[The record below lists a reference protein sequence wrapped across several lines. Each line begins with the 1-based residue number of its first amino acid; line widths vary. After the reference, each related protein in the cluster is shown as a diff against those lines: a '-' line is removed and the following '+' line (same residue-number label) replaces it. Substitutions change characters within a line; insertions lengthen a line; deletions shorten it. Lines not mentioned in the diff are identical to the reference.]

1 MPAAMEC
8 VCVFC
13 GATMHSRRGLC
24 IHVRKRHA
32 QPDAL
37 PDALPDV
44 RAQRP
49 SAAPALQLASD
60 DARLGSGPQSGR
72 IVALQAPVFLIQTPR
87 ALCAPVAHLPAVL
100 DFEQQ
105 DARGKSALAH
115 AVDTSG
121 DALARMRLAFLLNPV

>member
-13 GATMHSRRGLC
+13 GATMRSRRGLC

-37 PDALPDV
+37 PDV
-44 RAQRP
+44 RAPRP
-49 SAAPALQLASD
+49 SAAPAAVLASG
-60 DARLGSGPQSGR
+60 DARLGSGPLSGR
-72 IVALQAPVFLIQTPR
+72 MVALRAPVFSIQTPR

-100 DFEQQ
+100 HFEQQ
-105 DARGKSALAH
+105 DARGKPALVH
-115 AVDTSG
+115 TVDTSG
-121 DALARMRLAFLLNPV
+121 DTLAHMRLPFLLNPV

>member
-1 MPAAMEC
+1 MEC

-37 PDALPDV
+37 PDALPAV
-44 RAQRP
+44 P
-49 SAAPALQLASD
+49 LASD

-72 IVALQAPVFLIQTPR
+72 IVALRAPVFLIQTPR